1 MQFVYP
7 TFLWALAAIS
17 IPIIIHLFNF
27 RRYKKIVFSDIRFL
41 QQLQEQNKSKQKLK
55 DLLILLC
62 RILAV
67 SALVLAF
74 AQPFLPI
81 GQNSKSGGQNM
92 VSIFVDNSFS
102 MNAQGSDGAL
112 FEMAKNNARAI
123 VNAFDNHDKF
133 QIITNELTGSE
144 QRVVTKTEAI
154 NRIDG
159 IVPTAASAT
168 VVDITSKQNNAF
180 GAANGRYFHAFYIS
194 DFQNAQF
201 NLSQIN
207 ADSNI
212 NYNFIPVEN
221 KSAQNLSIDSVY
233 FTTPFIK
240 TNEPLNL
247 QIKLTNHGTNLVEG
261 LVVKV
266 TLNQV
271 QKALINVAIGAGE
284 SVVTTA
290 NFTLNNADW
299 QQGEVSIEDYPVTF
313 DDKLYFSFKPTSQY
327 KILCISNASNQF
339 INAVYANDN
348 QYAITQ
354 NTFGNINYQAF
365 DNYSLIVIN
374 EPNEFSSGLSNEL
387 NNYLQQGGQVL
398 LIPPTTNAT
407 VLNTYALSLGL
418 PIYGNITK
426 QLLKVNSIN
435 NQHVLFKNVFKQ
447 QSGNIDFPIVN
458 NYYPLQKQSNTKGR
472 GLITLNNGDNLLWQ
486 ANVNK
491 GIVYQLALPLNA
503 TFSNL
508 QQHSLFVPMM
518 LNMAVGMQ
526 NNKPLYYV
534 IKQNKQAQLPNN
546 LVLTQKLIE
555 LKNTQQSLITEP
567 FKNQGLLVVETDA
580 INTPGWFNVT
590 AKGDKNTLAVFGFN
604 NNRNESNMQ
613 FLSEN
618 DIKNQTVALPK
629 ININTNN
636 AQVLGTQ
643 ISSELSGKQLWR
655 WFIALALILLLTE
668 IVLIRLIR

>member
-168 VVDITSKQNNAF
+168 VVDIASKQNNAF

-247 QIKLTNHGTNLVEG
+247 QIKLTNHGSNLVEG

-299 QQGEVSIEDYPVTF
+299 QQGEVSIVDYPVTF
-313 DDKLYFSFKPTSQY
+313 DDKLYFSFKPTSH

-374 EPNEFSSGLSNEL
+374 EPSEFSSGLSNEL